1 VDSIGHGSR
10 RLYEVALSTQ
20 YVGPVSSPV
29 NLPAVRVVDA
39 HSLAHRKAPKAA
51 AACDAADLV
60 DALTRLQNP
69 TIKVAAVAC
78 DVSQSYV
85 AAALRLSPVQRD
97 DVRRGRRPLVSPK
110 PVKALPAPVNAQAK
124 LANLVTEIGTVD
136 GVIEML
142 IKLDR
147 ASAA

>member
-1 VDSIGHGSR
+1 M
-10 RLYEVALSTQ
+10 STQ

-110 PVKALPAPVNAQAK
+110 PVKALPAPVNAKAK
-124 LANLVTEIGTVD
+124 LVEVMTELGGVD
-136 GVIEML
+136 ATIEML
-142 IKLDR
+142 ITLER
-147 ASAA
+147 ATVA